1 MIIKELLLLLLKFG
15 KWANIYDS
23 SSVNPSNFHLSN
35 ADSSYTY
42 LSNTV
47 LTDTLF
53 PEQGIN
59 LVKQVDFS
67 PLKYRATA
75 ASRSLERSPPAL

>member
-1 MIIKELLLLLLKFG
+1 MIIKELLLLLLEFG
-15 KWANIYDS
+15 KWANSCDS

-42 LSNTV
+42 LSGTV
-47 LTDTLF
+47 LPDTLF

-59 LVKQVDFS
+59 LVKQVDDVD
-67 PLKYRATA
+67 
-75 ASRSLERSPPAL
+75 